1 MKTLNVVGCG
11 KVGKA
16 LARLWTR
23 HGVFQVL
30 SILNRTLQSGEAA
43 AEFVGAGRAVASY
56 AGLAKADLVMISAAD
71 EAIEDCCRQL
81 CEAGALGRGTIVF
94 HCSGSL
100 ASAVLE
106 PARSQG
112 AWIASVH
119 PVKSFAD
126 PAMAV
131 ESFPGTFCAVEGDP
145 QACAVLS
152 EAVHRCGGIPFAIE
166 PRLKTIYHAATV
178 FASNYLVALMEIG
191 LRCLEKSGVPRNT
204 ALQILCPLA
213 AGTVANVGEL
223 GPARALTGPIA
234 RGEASVVAK
243 QCEALGPWDAMIQDL
258 YKSLGRVALELAA
271 AQGTAAPEAL
281 AAIRRLLQK

>member
-43 AEFVGAGRAVASY
+43 AEFVGAGRAVRGFAE
-56 AGLAKADLVMISAAD
+56 LAKADLVMISAAD
-71 EAIEDCCRQL
+71 EAIVDCCRGL
-81 CEAGALGRGTIVF
+81 CIAGALGRGTIVF

-126 PAMAV
+126 PAMAAG
-131 ESFPGTFCAVEGDP
+131 SFPGTFCAVEGDP
-145 QACAVLS
+145 QACAVLR
-152 EAVHRCGGIPFAIE
+152 AAIHGCDGIPFAIE

-191 LRCLEKSGVPRNT
+191 LRCLEKSGVARET

-223 GPARALTGPIA
+223 GPERALTGPIA

-281 AAIRRLLQK
+281 GEIRRLLEQ